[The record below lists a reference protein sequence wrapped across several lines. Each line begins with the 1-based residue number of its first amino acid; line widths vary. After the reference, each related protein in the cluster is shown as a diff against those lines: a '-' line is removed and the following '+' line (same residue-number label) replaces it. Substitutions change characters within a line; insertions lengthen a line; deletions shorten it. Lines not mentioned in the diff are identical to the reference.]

1 MTYDSKAEGAKH
13 SGIERAFG
21 RWPWLVKAMRPDHRY
36 FPRVQRLRWRI
47 IPDHIYMPH
56 ASLSTYQR
64 RLREKTSPRRRD

>member
-36 FPRVQRLRWRI
+36 FPRGPRLNWRAL
-47 IPDHIYMPH
+47 PDHLYIPHCHHSFYMRHIHHDRP
-56 ASLSTYQR
+56 S
-64 RLREKTSPRRRD
+64 RRRK